1 MAGEK
6 TIATLVGKLRFEAD
20 NRPLKTFEAN
30 LDRVFKKVDSL
41 SQLTG
46 KKIMLKVGLDTKS
59 LADNL
64 QVARNAKLVL
74 KNVGVSNE
82 ALTATVNKISEKL
95 STARIKIEDV
105 KIPIASL
112 NAQKKLMRSLLEST
126 TIDLP
131 VDVKLKKADAVLR
144 EWKKRTEE
152 KFKLYLSA
160 DISKHKFYQNV
171 KASVEYVT
179 GKIGTMRFEPKIQ
192 LKVDRAALRTEI
204 NTVLKEI
211 ERQAKIKIQLTGNL
225 GGGGGEG
232 GAGGRLGMRQH
243 ALTGGV
249 AGAAASW
256 GRGFVPG
263 LGGAFAVSQLNR
275 INQELQAQQLA
286 MSAVM
291 GSPEAGKEQQAWF
304 SNLAQQ
310 LGLHERATMPSYTKM
325 LASGLTSGFQTEEVQ
340 NIFTGIS
347 SYGRTM
353 GLDSEA
359 MKGTMRAVE
368 QMMNKG
374 QIMSEELKGQ
384 LAERAPGVISAM
396 AEAAGFGKDADAT
409 AKLFKAMEDGDVKA
423 KDVLEKFSAILL
435 ERAKQGGALEKAMKS
450 TAAEQQRFNTAFDKT
465 VMAFSEGGFD
475 KAIAK
480 FFREMT
486 ENMNK
491 GSGAARGLGE
501 AFNILMKPVYAVIR
515 LFGDLGKASGIIAE
529 KLGVSQGKIMALGA
543 AAVINL
549 TPLGRML
556 TIISSLALAV
566 EDFVTFLEGGE
577 SKFGKW
583 FESLTPEKQTILE
596 NFGHSLE
603 GLASSFA
610 KLGGMVWDGWEQ
622 LANLAGEGGVGW
634 TILKLITELAT
645 AFNNLTDAITRLPN
659 MNLGEIGD
667 AISAG
672 DGVVTSRASLWNVMR
687 GNVGMDEYMSRLIK
701 PKGADLIQTPAWVA
715 EANKSANLG
724 DALSKYSANKTGPIL
739 PGINVPITITGVQG
753 AEDLEARLP
762 EIVRKS
768 IEDTFS
774 RVKTNMLEVRK

>member
-41 SQLTG
+41 SQLAN

-59 LADNL
+59 LTASL
-64 QVARNAKLVL
+64 QVARNTKLVL

-82 ALTATVNKISEKL
+82 ALTATVAKISDKL
-95 STARIKIEDV
+95 ATARIRIEDV
-105 KIPIASL
+105 KIPIASI

-131 VDVKLKKADAVLR
+131 IDVKLKQADAALR
-144 EWKKRTEE
+144 AWKKRTEE
-152 KFKLYLSA
+152 KFKLYLTA

-171 KASVEYVT
+171 KASVDYVT
-179 GKIGTMRFEPKIQ
+179 GKLGSTRFEPKIQ

-211 ERQAKIKIQLTGNL
+211 ERQAKIKIQLTGSF
-225 GGGGGEG
+225 GGGGEPA
-232 GAGGRLGMRQH
+232 AGRAMGMRQH

-396 AEAAGFGKDADAT
+396 AEAAGFGTDSDAA
-409 AKLFKAMEDGDVKA
+409 AKLFKAMENGEVKS

-491 GSGAARGLGE
+491 SSGAARGLGE
-501 AFNILMKPVYAVIR
+501 AFAILMKPVYAVIR

-529 KLGVSQGKIMALGA
+529 KLGVSQGKLMALGA

-583 FESLTPEKQTILE
+583 FESLSPDKQERLE
-596 NFGHSLE
+596 AFGSALATMAENVVKLADMSLD
-603 GLASSFA
+603 GLKGLIELLDSSGF
-610 KLGGMVWDGWEQ
+610 GWEAVDRVTKMAEAFNK
-622 LANLAGEGGVGW
+622 LADAIFKLRNGDASGMKDIASPDNMLGALGAVNPLAG
-634 TILKLITELAT
+634 
-645 AFNNLTDAITRLPN
+645 AIN
-659 MNLGEIGD
+659 FFKD
-667 AISAG
+667 DFA
-672 DGVVTSRASLWNVMR
+672 
-687 GNVGMDEYMSRLIK
+687 SRLQK
-701 PKGADLIQTPAWVA
+701 PSAPETIVQDKAIAG
-715 EANKSANLG
+715 KSMI
-724 DALSKYSANKTGPIL
+724 PISSQQKIDKVE
-739 PGINVPITITGVQG
+739 INVNGATNPEETAGVIKK
-753 AEDLEARLP
+753 ALDDLMQ
-762 EIVRKS
+762 K
-768 IEDTFS
+768 T
-774 RVKTNMLEVRK
+774 KTNLVEVRK

>member
-41 SQLTG
+41 SQLAG

-131 VDVKLKKADAVLR
+131 VDVKLKKADAALR
-144 EWKKRTEE
+144 AWKKRTEE

-225 GGGGGEG
+225 GGGGGGEG
-232 GAGGRLGMRQH
+232 GAGGRVGMRQH

-286 MSAVM
+286 MTAVM

-396 AEAAGFGKDADAT
+396 AEAAGFGTDSDAA
-409 AKLFKAMEDGDVKA
+409 AKLFKAMENGEVKS

-465 VMAFSEGGFD
+465 VVAFSEGGFD
-475 KAIAK
+475 KAIAR

-486 ENMNK
+486 ENMMK
-491 GSGAARGLGE
+491 STGAAKGLGE
-501 AFNILMKPVYAVIR
+501 AFNILMQPVYAVIR
-515 LFGDLGKASGIIAE
+515 LFGDLGKATGIVAE
-529 KLGVSQGKIMALGA
+529 RLGVSQGKIMAFGA
-543 AAVINL
+543 AALFNL
-549 TPLGRML
+549 TPLGRMVTL
-556 TIISSLALAV
+556 ISSLALAV
-566 EDFVTFLEGGE
+566 EDFVTYLEGGE

-583 FESLTPEKQTILE
+583 FESLSPDKQERLE
-596 NFGHSLE
+596 AFGSAMAKLAENVFKLADLSLE
-603 GLASSFA
+603 GLKGLIDLMDSSGFGWDA
-610 KLGGMVWDGWEQ
+610 VDRITKLAE
-622 LANLAGEGGVGW
+622 
-634 TILKLITELAT
+634 
-645 AFNNLTDAITRLPN
+645 AFNKLADAIFKLRN
-659 MNLGEIGD
+659 GD
-667 AISAG
+667 ASGMKDI
-672 DGVVTSRASLWNVMR
+672 ASPN
-687 GNVGMDEYMSRLIK
+687 
-701 PKGADLIQTPAWVA
+701 
-715 EANKSANLG
+715 
-724 DALSKYSANKTGPIL
+724 
-739 PGINVPITITGVQG
+739 
-753 AEDLEARLP
+753 
-762 EIVRKS
+762 
-768 IEDTFS
+768 
-774 RVKTNMLEVRK
+774 NMLETLGTVNPLAGAINFFKDDFAERLNKPTTPEAIAQDKALAGKSMIPMTNQQTIQRVEISVDGSKSPEETAGVIKKALDDLMQKTKTNLVEVRK